1 MGLETTGVPYA
12 MINESN
18 LVYDLVSWDGNT
30 STWQPPTGVTCV
42 AIGTDKVAI
51 GMTYNSSGVGFGTTS
66 ANKWI
71 SSSE

>member
-1 MGLETTGVPYA
+1 MALETTGFPYA

-18 LVYDLVSWDGNT
+18 LVYDTVMWDGNT
-30 STWQPPTGVTCV
+30 LTWQPPAGVTCV
-42 AIGTDKVAI
+42 AIGTDYVGI

-71 SSSE
+71 GSPE

>member
-1 MGLETTGVPYA
+1 MALETTGFPYA

-18 LVYDLVSWDGNT
+18 LVYNTVMWDGNT
-30 STWQPPTGVTCV
+30 LTWQPPAGVTCV
-42 AIGTDKVAI
+42 AIGTDFVGI

-71 SSSE
+71 GSPD